1 MAFSFAVHLFVR
13 LFACWLNIWRLE
25 CLFRPEE
32 RREESLCHGVVET
45 SRYGGI
51 PIPTL
56 VYLSYTLLMFF
67 FFFSLL
73 ISVYILSISHHHNR
87 RQTSLSFFCVF
98 SSGVSCFLY
107 LFGSA
112 LLLLHLLCSQVTITV
127 YFFFFYISQFPQFHY
142 SVHRSFYI
150 SVH

>member
-67 FFFSLL
+67 FLFHSLFQYIFYLYPIIIIGDRLVCLFFAFFLAAYHAFYICL
-73 ISVYILSISHHHNR
+73 GPHYYCCIS
-87 RQTSLSFFCVF
+87 
-98 SSGVSCFLY
+98 
-107 LFGSA
+107 
-112 LLLLHLLCSQVTITV
+112 CSQVTITV

-142 SVHRSFYI
+142 SIHRSFYI